1 MSTDDAPNVV
11 RLDKA
16 RAVRGKGPAITPLAY
31 RVTVLPD
38 AHVRIEVQIAPD
50 RIHTWTVTAAEA
62 AGFADTLRKG
72 ASRAQDQARK
82 LRGADRYA
90 CEPGDRPGTIYVR
103 HDDKRL
109 RWRLVTIRVRT
120 TCRQCWEKIDPPAQ
134 IYEQAEL
141 ADQWDSKSG
150 MHWQRLCLA
159 CVGPAHV
166 GSGKL

>member
-1 MSTDDAPNVV
+1 MSIDDASNVV

-16 RAVRGKGPAITPLAY
+16 RAVRGKGPAITPLAGQ
-31 RVTVLPD
+31 VTVTPD
-38 AHVRIEVQIAPD
+38 AHVQIELQIAPN
-50 RIHTWTVTAAEA
+50 RTQTWTVLPEQAL
-62 AGFADTLRKG
+62 GLADAIRKG
-72 ASRAQDQARK
+72 AHRAQDQARK

-90 CEPGDRPGTIYVR
+90 CEPGDRPGMIFVR

-120 TCRQCWEKIDPPAQ
+120 TCRQCWEKIDPPAK

-141 ADQWDSKSG
+141 ADRWDSKTG

-159 CVGPAHV
+159 CVGSAHP
-166 GSGKL
+166 GADKA